1 MSSMTGKYFLDTNF
15 LVYCFSKDEPEKR
28 QKCLAILE
36 KGKAQASFVVST
48 QVLNEFA
55 AVMIGKYKQ
64 PPLEVKGILHDL
76 SLFEVVT
83 IDASLIQDA
92 IDIHLLHQLSF
103 WDSLII
109 IGARSARCQVILT
122 EDLSHGAEIAGV
134 RIQDPFG
141 YPDVFFLV

>member
-28 QKCLAILE
+28 QKCLSLLE
-36 KGKAQASFVVST
+36 KGKGQAAFVVST

-55 AVMIGKYKQ
+55 AVMIGKYQQ
-64 PPLEVKGILHDL
+64 PPLEIKAIIQDL
-76 SLFEVVT
+76 CLFEVVT

-109 IGARSARCQVILT
+109 SGARTAHCQVILT
-122 EDLSHGAEIAGV
+122 EDLNHGAEIAGV
-134 RIQDPFG
+134 RIQNPFR
-141 YPDVFFLV
+141 